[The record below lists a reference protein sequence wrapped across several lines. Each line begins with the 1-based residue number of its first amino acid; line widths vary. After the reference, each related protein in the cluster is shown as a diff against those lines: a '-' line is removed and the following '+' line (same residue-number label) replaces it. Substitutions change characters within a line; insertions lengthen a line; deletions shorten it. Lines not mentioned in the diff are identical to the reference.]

1 MATRE
6 EVLKQIAEATKGCE
20 ALLNNDLVTARTLLS
35 AKSDSFH
42 LVGRGIA
49 SFLAAILSRED
60 EELKRA
66 TETLAKAEAT
76 ASAEASAKRPKGE
89 QQVYP
94 PGTEFKLLTGDA
106 RIGQALVAIMS
117 ESYVEFAKAI
127 WKLNSAYKTFMATYK
142 TVFPDGVEEDES
154 LDSVFTK
161 LNAHYL
167 KSTTPSSLSIPE
179 SGGGG
184 FFSSWGRKKGVSAT
198 QTLRHAASSSALS
211 TSSAST
217 ISNAQHP
224 SASEPGTTLP
234 SAEASVEN
242 LAKDMAGKASLGE
255 EGSYPAPL
263 WKDDPLVTMIISGAA
278 LGSGMFGLIFSMM
291 PPKMRKM
298 ISWFG
303 FSNSSRPI
311 ALKLLTV
318 AASTGNDI
326 HGFFAS
332 LTLITFYCFVLL
344 MSGWQAQREYL
355 LNQCTAV
362 LDLVYD
368 RFPRG
373 TLWRLNKAK
382 LARMR
387 RDADGAIKIIEGT
400 LAQGSDFR
408 EADSL
413 LVFELSWLYLSQARF
428 IETADSFDRMNTL
441 NSWSPSTYV
450 AISSGALVDAHNS
463 DPSLRAPEL
472 IDRLNKAF
480 DHLPTLFQMKRVFGE
495 KPVTETF
502 IARRYEAHK
511 AKLQRWIAAG
521 KVEKGAKVW
530 EVIRISNAFELGL
543 FWATIG
549 NRSPESGIRKHIE
562 HLSSF
567 TPAPRFGPSSSDPTS
582 LPKPPS
588 IAGLTRTS
596 TSTSSISRHR
606 HASSPFTPGTPG
618 SRTFTTSDDL
628 DSTDEV
634 AIRDLL
640 LGALYAALGDSAS
653 LVVAQQFL
661 GAVLDAGAAGQIY
674 EETWV
679 VPFARFN
686 LVTALCREGDVE
698 EEKLGGGDEK
708 KEERKKVWRGR
719 IEASE
724 KLLDGVF
731 GMGEYDLKT
740 RLESRVLMLRDELQ
754 TKKKLLGL

>member
-1 MATRE
+1 MASRE

-20 ALLNNDLVTARTLLS
+20 ALLNNELTTARNLLS
-35 AKSDSFH
+35 EKDDAFH
-42 LVGRGIA
+42 LVGRGITA
-49 SFLAAILSRED
+49 FLAAILSRED

-66 TETLAKAEAT
+66 TETLAKAEVT
-76 ASAEASAKRPKGE
+76 ANAEAGAKRPKGE
-89 QQVYP
+89 VQVFP
-94 PGTEFKLLTGDA
+94 AGTEYKLLTGDA

-161 LNAHYL
+161 LNSYYL
-167 KSTTPSSLSIPE
+167 KQTTSPSLAVSE
-179 SGGGG
+179 GGGG
-184 FFSSWGRKKGVSAT
+184 FFSSWGRKKGVSAA
-198 QTLRHAASSSALS
+198 QPLRHAASSSALS
-211 TSSAST
+211 SSTSYSLAGT
-217 ISNAQHP
+217 GQHP
-224 SASEPGTTLP
+224 SSEPGTTLP
-234 SAEASVEN
+234 SAQGSVEN
-242 LAKDMAGKASLGE
+242 LARDFAGKANLGDQAT
-255 EGSYPAPL
+255 YPAPL
-263 WKDDPLVTMIISGAA
+263 WKDDPLVTMIISAAA
-278 LGSGMFGLIFSMM
+278 LGSGMFGLILSMM

-303 FSNSSRPI
+303 FSGASRPI

-332 LTLITFYCFVLL
+332 LTLITFYCFQLL

-355 LNQCTAV
+355 IDQCTAV
-362 LDLVYD
+362 LERVYD

-382 LARMR
+382 IARMR
-387 RDADGAIKIIEGT
+387 RDADGAMKIIQDT
-400 LAQGSDFR
+400 LAQGSEFR

-428 IETADSFDRMNTL
+428 IETADSFDKMNTL
-441 NSWSPSTYV
+441 NTWSPSTYV
-450 AISSGALVDAHNS
+450 AISSGALVDAYNS
-463 DPSLRAPEL
+463 DPSLRTPEL
-472 IDRLNKAF
+472 KERLDKAF
-480 DHLPTLFQMKRVFGE
+480 EHLPTLFQQKRIFGE
-495 KPVTETF
+495 PPVTETF
-502 IARRYEAHK
+502 IARRYNVHK
-511 AKLQRWIAAG
+511 AKLQRWIEKG
-521 KVEKGAKVW
+521 KVEKGAKIW
-530 EVIRISNAFELGL
+530 EVIKISNAFELGL

-549 NRSPESGIRKHIE
+549 NRSPESGIRKHIA

-567 TPAPRFGPSSSDPTS
+567 TPAPRFSPSSAPSVSPESPPT
-582 LPKPPS
+582 
-588 IAGLTRTS
+588 AALTRTS
-596 TSTSSISRHR
+596 TSTSSLARI
-606 HASSPFTPGTPG
+606 HASSPLTPGTPG
-618 SRTFTTSDDL
+618 SRTYTSDDL
-628 DSTDEV
+628 DSTDEI

-653 LVVAQQFL
+653 LVVAQQYL
-661 GAVLDAGAAGQIY
+661 NAVLEAGAAGRIY

-686 LVTALCREGDVE
+686 LVAALCREGDVE
-698 EEKLGGGDEK
+698 EEKLGKGVDASAEESK
-708 KEERKKVWRGR
+708 KIWRGR
-719 IEASE
+719 IETAE
-724 KLLDGVF
+724 KLLDGIF

-740 RLESRVLMLRDELQ
+740 RLESRVLMLKDELQ